1 MEDDKLIVLK
11 DPKSVSD
18 KLVDW
23 IKNYFNTYSLK
34 IGVVGLS
41 GGIDSA
47 LVATLATKAIG
58 PERVKAILMPYTLE
72 WRPEDVEDAELV
84 AKHLGLEWETFEI
97 KNFAEPF
104 EILGLNEVERGNVMA
119 RCRMITLYA
128 ISNKYNGAVLGT
140 GNKSELMIGYFTKY
154 GDGGT
159 DLLPIGDLY
168 KTEVFQ
174 LAKYLGVPEKI
185 INRKPTAGLWKG
197 QTDESEIGM
206 SYEILDEILFNH
218 IELRKGP
225 DELIRMGFAKEH
237 IDKVMHM
244 IKISEHKRRT
254 PPIPKIH

>member
-1 MEDDKLIVLK
+1 LLQLKNPEIVAK
-11 DPKSVSD
+11 TIE
-18 KLVDW
+18 DW
-23 IKNYFNTYSLK
+23 IENYFDTYSLK
-34 IGVVGLS
+34 IGIIGLS

-47 LVATLATKAIG
+47 LVATLASKALG
-58 PERVKAILMPYTLE
+58 PERVKAVLMPYTLE
-72 WRPEDVEDAELV
+72 WRPQDVEDAELI

-97 KNFAEPF
+97 KNFADPF
-104 EILGLNEVERGNVMA
+104 EVLGLNEVERGNVIA

-128 ISNKYNGAVLGT
+128 LANKYGGAVLGT

-174 LAKYLGVPEKI
+174 LAKFLKVPEKI
-185 INRKPTAGLWKG
+185 IKRKPTAGLWKG
-197 QTDESEIGM
+197 QTDEDEIGM
-206 SYEILDEILFNH
+206 SYEVLDEILYNH
-218 IELRKGP
+218 IELKKSK
-225 DELIRMGFAKEH
+225 DDLVKMGFSVEH
-237 IDKVMHM
+237 VEKVLHL